1 MTEIVCL
8 AKVITK
14 QILKDMTK
22 QTNYPFEA
30 SLKRLE
36 ELVDK
41 MEKGELSLEASLKT
55 FEEGIKLTRE
65 CQQALKE
72 AEQKVSLLVEKNGE
86 QPYETD

>member
-1 MTEIVCL
+1 
-8 AKVITK
+8 
-14 QILKDMTK
+14 MTK
-22 QTNYPFEA
+22 QTNYPFET

-36 ELVDK
+36 ELVDE
-41 MEKGELSLEASLKT
+41 MENGELSLEASLKT
-55 FEEGIKLTRE
+55 FEEGIRLTRE